1 MSELT
6 TTPTS
11 SSVNVDSDNE
21 SNPTNNTVTQS
32 PAISVENTRRSSN
45 NNNEYLKNFKVSTP
59 EIGAVISLPTERV
72 SNDKGFDHFK
82 DTLENYILKNLSN
95 ATDVLPLLKNLQ
107 DPTIDF
113 VKNNMPAPHF
123 TEEEIKIDAMKK
135 AVNDQIAKQFAIRIG
150 TLNTNVTKIYGY
162 IWGQCTP
169 GVQADI
175 KSKKDFETES
185 SKYNALWL
193 LLEVKKISAGVYTR
207 GNGYRS
213 MYEILN
219 YFFTGVKQGERE
231 SEECWYKRFKTEC
244 DTLTVAGLD
253 FIFLNM
259 TVASLPK
266 NSSEIKKMKLVSNA
280 KLRFF

>member
-1 MSELT
+1 MSEFT
-6 TTPTS
+6 TTPPS
-11 SSVNVDSDNE
+11 SSDNVDSINE

-32 PAISVENTRRSSN
+32 PAILVESTRRSSN
-45 NNNEYLKNFKVSTP
+45 NNNEYLKNFKGSTP

-150 TLNTNVTKIYGY
+150 TLNTNFTKIYGY
-162 IWGQCTP
+162 IWVSVPP
-169 GVQADI
+169 G
-175 KSKKDFETES
+175 
-185 SKYNALWL
+185 
-193 LLEVKKISAGVYTR
+193 
-207 GNGYRS
+207 
-213 MYEILN
+213 
-219 YFFTGVKQGERE
+219 
-231 SEECWYKRFKTEC
+231 YKRTSK
-244 DTLTVAGLD
+244 ARR
-253 FIFLNM
+253 I
-259 TVASLPK
+259 
-266 NSSEIKKMKLVSNA
+266 
-280 KLRFF
+280 LRQSHQSIMRYGYY